1 MSSLPPAD
9 PRFLHRSRQPG
20 LDLLRA
26 FAILL
31 VVFYH
36 AGIFGFR
43 LPGNIQR
50 FGWVGVD
57 LFFVLSGY
65 LIAGQLLRPIRRDQS
80 PNLWRFFWRRA
91 LRILPAYLA
100 VLALYFFLPGLR
112 EFPDIPPVWKF
123 LGFVQNIGLR
133 GGTAFSHAWSLCIE
147 AQFYLLLPFVLLL
160 IARWK
165 RGGMAVAIAVLI
177 AGVFLR
183 AVIAWSISRDGVVP
197 FGGFQRLIYYPTWP
211 RLDPLTLGVCLAAI
225 EQFRA
230 RWWIKLTSGAPW
242 LWLLALGLIAYGLY
256 LGERD
261 ELTVSMCIWQFPL
274 IAFGMAG
281 FLICAVSPRLPF
293 HRTAVPGA
301 ASIASIAYSTYLSHK
316 LAIHWIEGICKAR
329 GIASTSAIAICMV
342 LGAIAIV
349 GTILFFAVERP
360 FLQLRQ
366 RRTIFRPKMA
376 AATIG

>member
-1 MSSLPPAD
+1 
-9 PRFLHRSRQPG
+9 
-20 LDLLRA
+20 
-26 FAILL
+26 L

-50 FGWVGVD
+50 FGWIGVD

-80 PNLWRFFWRRA
+80 PNLFLFFWRRA
-91 LRILPAYLA
+91 LRILPAYLV
-100 VLALYFFLPGLR
+100 VLAVYFFLPDLR
-112 EFPDIPPVWKF
+112 EFPDIPPAWKF

-147 AQFYLLLPFVLLL
+147 AQFYLVLPFVLLL
-160 IARWK
+160 VARWK
-165 RGGMAVAIAVLI
+165 RGGIAVAIVVLV

-183 AVIAWSISRDGVVP
+183 AAIAWFISADGAVP
-197 FGGFQRLIYYPTWP
+197 FRGFQRFIYYPTWP
-211 RLDPLTLGVCLAAI
+211 RLDPLTLGACLAAI
-225 EQFRA
+225 EQFRT
-230 RWWIKLTSGAPW
+230 RWWTKLVSTALW
-242 LWLLALGLIAYGLY
+242 LWLLALGLIVYALY

-293 HRTAVPGA
+293 ARIAVPGA
-301 ASIASIAYSTYLSHK
+301 AFIASIAYSTYLSHK
-316 LAIHWIEGICKAR
+316 LAIHWIEGICKER
-329 GIASTSAIAICMV
+329 GIAPSSAIAICMV

-349 GTILFFAVERP
+349 GTTLFFAVERP

-376 AATIG
+376 AATTD